1 MAGIPKRSF
10 ENTNDRATALGLGGH
25 HVGDAFDNDP
35 ELFIRSGGAAE
46 ALEKAKQQGKVRYL
60 GFTGHKS
67 PALQLKMLATG
78 LPGRKHVAPLIG
90 GQRT

>member
-10 ENTNDRATALGLGGH
+10 GNTNDQVSALGLGGH
-25 HVGDAFDNDP
+25 HLGDAFDNDP

-46 ALEKAKQQGKVRYL
+46 ALEKAKQQGKVRYV

-67 PALQLKMLATG
+67 PALHLKMLATD
-78 LPGRKHVAPLIG
+78 LPGRKDVAPLTDR
-90 GQRT
+90 Q